1 MHFKCYSRPKRD
13 YVMDTTEE
21 REIATCHWCDMFDF
35 VRYNEYAMA
44 RFSRQ
49 LIQFF
54 NFSSIF

>member
-1 MHFKCYSRPKRD
+1 
-13 YVMDTTEE
+13 MDTTEE

>member
-13 YVMDTTEE
+13 YVMDTIEE

-49 LIQFF
+49 
-54 NFSSIF
+54 